1 MKFKSD
7 ENNQIRELEYVKKKL
22 QEYKKVDG
30 MILEEDISEEQQQN
44 IREFKVK
51 TINLRRGPLE
61 KISEVSSSSSIASA
75 AQGLFHFSKE

>member
-1 MKFKSD
+1 M
-7 ENNQIRELEYVKKKL
+7 
-22 QEYKKVDG
+22 
-30 MILEEDISEEQQQN
+30 EEDVSEEQQQN

-75 AQGLFHFSKE
+75 AQGLFNFSKE